1 MEKYVSRVT
10 QHSDAKDMDSLI
22 AERILEKALLDFRKG
37 QLQKEIDQSLQ
48 DRNREAFLR
57 LTEKLKNIS

>member
-1 MEKYVSRVT
+1 MENYVSNVSK
-10 QHSDAKDMDSLI
+10 HSETKDMDSLM
-22 AERILEKALLDFRKG
+22 AEKILEKALLDFRKG
-37 QLQKEIDQSLQ
+37 QIQKEIDQSLQ

>member
-1 MEKYVSRVT
+1 MEKYVSQVS
-10 QHSDAKDMDSLI
+10 QHSKEKDMDSLI
-22 AERILEKALLDFRKG
+22 AERILEKALLDFRIG
-37 QLQKEIDQSLQ
+37 QIEKEIDQSLQ

>member
-1 MEKYVSRVT
+1 MEKYVSQVS
-10 QHSDAKDMDSLI
+10 QNLEAKDMDSLI
-22 AERILEKALLDFRKG
+22 AERVLKKALLDFRKG
-37 QLQKEIDQSLQ
+37 QIQKEIDQSLQ

>member
-10 QHSDAKDMDSLI
+10 QHSDAKDMDSLM

-48 DRNREAFLR
+48 ERNREAFLR